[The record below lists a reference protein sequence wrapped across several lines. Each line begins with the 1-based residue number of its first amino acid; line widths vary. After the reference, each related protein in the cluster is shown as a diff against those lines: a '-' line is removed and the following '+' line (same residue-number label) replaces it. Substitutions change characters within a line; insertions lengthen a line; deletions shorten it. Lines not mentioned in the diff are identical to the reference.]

1 MTGSTPETTNGNGAS
16 TPWGV
21 ASAILKKDGVIG
33 LFLVALCYFIWADK
47 KEDRIE
53 RERTAALQ
61 KEMFDS
67 LAVSH
72 RREGLVATQAI
83 EALRIHSASID
94 NTRRALQYVERFH
107 HRQDREN

>member
-1 MTGSTPETTNGNGAS
+1 MGEPTNGNGS
-16 TPWGV
+16 PWGV
-21 ASAILKKDGVIG
+21 VSAILKKDGVIG
-33 LFLVALCYFIWADK
+33 LFLCALCYFIWADK
-47 KEDRIE
+47 TDDRLE

-83 EALRIHSASID
+83 EALRVHAASID
-94 NTRRALQYVERFH
+94 NTRKALQYVERFH